1 MAQIVMMMTINNIIS
16 RDIEFIRSK
25 NLPNG
30 DNHHPHKFHNDE
42 DDHHSV
48 NIIIMMNIKVNIIP
62 VIGKSDCCTKKEI
75 GQFKAKILR

>member
-1 MAQIVMMMTINNIIS
+1 MAQIVMMMTINIIIS

-30 DNHHPHKFHNDE
+30 DNHHPHKFHNEE

-48 NIIIMMNIKVNIIP
+48 NIIHVMNIKVNIMIMMNIKVNII
-62 VIGKSDCCTKKEI
+62 
-75 GQFKAKILR
+75 ILMNI